1 MQKHHVLRREAVQ
14 HTIHKGFI
22 YLTVAAGMEE
32 DAVLPGGVH
41 LDDGVAIIA
50 GNLLHKLRVYAGLL
64 QLFPQE

>member
-1 MQKHHVLRREAVQ
+1 
-14 HTIHKGFI
+14 
-22 YLTVAAGMEE
+22 MEE